1 MISWLKSHMWLYL
14 SHLKDRIESNLSWKL
29 FWIAY
34 SFSVTVENV
43 RIDLNVDS
51 VQEILLIQ
59 EKKRYYWVHYLV
71 DRLNVV

>member
-1 MISWLKSHMWLYL
+1 M
-14 SHLKDRIESNLSWKL
+14 KL

-34 SFSVTVENV
+34 SFSLTVENV

-59 EKKRYYWVHYLV
+59 EKKNDIIGYTIL
-71 DRLNVV
+71 

>member
-1 MISWLKSHMWLYL
+1 MISWLKSHMRLYL
-14 SHLKDRIESNLSWKL
+14 SHLKDRIESNSSWKL

-59 EKKRYYWVHYLV
+59 EKNDIIGYTIL
-71 DRLNVV
+71 